1 MDSYVH
7 SPSKNIEK
15 DMEYMMIKTSASLL
29 ASNLAQLAL
38 EISRCKKSGVDW
50 VHFDV
55 MDGVFVDQITYG
67 SPVLKTVR
75 ASTDMFLDVHL
86 MVEDPTK
93 QIALFADAGAD
104 LITIHVESFCCV
116 SEVLK
121 DIRKRGKKA
130 ALAVKPN
137 TPIEAVYPYL
147 HLCDM
152 VLVMTVEPGY
162 GGQAFIP
169 DTVKKIAE
177 LRRAADNLGAK
188 ELDIQVDGGITEE
201 TAAHV
206 KKAGANILV
215 AGTALFKSDNMKE
228 TNDALKSEV

>member
-1 MDSYVH
+1 
-7 SPSKNIEK
+7 
-15 DMEYMMIKTSASLL
+15 MEYMTIKTSASLL

-67 SPVLKTVR
+67 SPVLRTVR

-86 MVEDPTK
+86 MVEDPTA
-93 QIALFADAGAD
+93 QIALFAEAGAD
-104 LITIHVESFCCV
+104 LITIHVESFCNI

-130 ALAVKPN
+130 ALAVKPG

-147 HLCDM
+147 QLCDM

-162 GGQAFIP
+162 GGQEFVTSTI
-169 DTVKKIAE
+169 KKIAE
-177 LRRAADNLGAK
+177 LRRVADNLGMK
-188 ELDIQVDGGITEE
+188 ELDIQVDGGINES
-201 TAAHV
+201 TAADV

-215 AGTALFKSDNMKE
+215 AGTALFKSENMKE
-228 TNDALKSEV
+228 TNEALKKEI

>member
-1 MDSYVH
+1 
-7 SPSKNIEK
+7 
-15 DMEYMMIKTSASLL
+15 MIKTSASLL
-29 ASNLAQLAL
+29 ACNLAQLAL
-38 EISRCKKSGVDW
+38 EISKCKKSGVDW

-75 ASTDMFLDVHL
+75 SSTDMFLDVHL

-93 QIALFADAGAD
+93 QIKLFADAGAD
-104 LITIHVESFCCV
+104 LITIHVESFCNI

-121 DIRKRGKKA
+121 DIKNRGKKA
-130 ALAVKPN
+130 ALALKPK

-162 GGQAFIP
+162 GGQTFIN
-169 DTVKKIAE
+169 DTVEKIKA
-177 LRRAADNLGAK
+177 LRQVTDNLGMK
-188 ELDIQVDGGITEE
+188 DFDIQVDGGINEQ
-201 TAAHV
+201 TAQIA
-206 KKAGANILV
+206 KKAGANVLAV
-215 AGTALFKSDNMKE
+215 GTTLFKADNMKATCDE
-228 TNDALKSEV
+228 LKKPID

>member
-1 MDSYVH
+1 
-7 SPSKNIEK
+7 
-15 DMEYMMIKTSASLL
+15 MIKTSASLL
-29 ASNLAQLAL
+29 ASNLAQIAL

-50 VHFDV
+50 IHVDV

-67 SPVLKTVR
+67 SPLLKCVR

-93 QIALFADAGAD
+93 QIKLFADAGAD
-104 LITIHVESFCCV
+104 LITIHVESFC
-116 SEVLK
+116 SIAEVLQE
-121 DIRKRGKKA
+121 IRSRGKKA
-130 ALAVKPN
+130 ALAVKPQ
-137 TPIEAVYPYL
+137 TPIESVYPYL

-169 DTVKKIAE
+169 ETVEKISA
-177 LRRAADNLGAK
+177 LRTMADHLGHK
-188 ELDIQVDGGITEE
+188 QLDIQVDGGISEE
-201 TAAHV
+201 TAAAV

-215 AGTALFKSDNMKE
+215 AGTALFKSENMKQTCE
-228 TNDALKSEV
+228 ELKKPV